1 MRYLEHFGI
10 FRKFRDILKCLGFFL
25 KFYDAVILRGFL
37 SFSCIKLPVQRFP
50 ASTIYPIIARSEQED

>member
-25 KFYDAVILRGFL
+25 KFYDSIKRVLIFL
-37 SFSCIKLPVQRFP
+37 GVKLPVQRFP
-50 ASTIYPIIARSEQED
+50 ASTIYPIIVRSEQED